1 MAQKWPKNEISIS
14 GGPSWDQ
21 KRTQDEK
28 NDPKRPFV
36 APNDL
41 KWAKNGPKMTQNGP
55 KMAQKKAQERNRE
68 KTAARFLQFLT

>member
-1 MAQKWPKNEISIS
+1 MAQKWPKNDISIS

-21 KRTQDEK
+21 KRTQNEK
-28 NDPKRPFV
+28 NDPKRLFV

-68 KTAARFLQFLT
+68 KL